1 MGLRSFRRSSIALGR
16 VVAEVARDCGY
27 NEIKFLDD
35 KSDIAIGKIVNL
47 EKLKEEYTDVFCW
60 YRT

>member
-1 MGLRSFRRSSIALGR
+1 MDKKILIIGAGGHRR

-27 NEIKFLDD
+27 NEIKYLDD

-47 EKLKEEYTDVFCW
+47 EKLKKEYAYVFCW